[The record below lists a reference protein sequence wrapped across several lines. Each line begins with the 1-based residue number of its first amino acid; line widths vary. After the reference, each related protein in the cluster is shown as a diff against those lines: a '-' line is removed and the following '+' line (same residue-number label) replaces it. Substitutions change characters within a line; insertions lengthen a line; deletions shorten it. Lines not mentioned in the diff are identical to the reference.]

1 MSLMNLPMELQTEIL
16 FDIVM
21 ANCGMYAINQVI
33 ISDIVPYI
41 LANRAALD
49 CWRASRRLI
58 LHRVATIKLAETEST
73 RRSWRRAVVLARLR
87 MLVWTAAR
95 EELELHESYV
105 FVERAFKAELVY
117 HGLCSV
123 WEYMETRADYWR
135 QYLLR

>member
-105 FVERAFKAELVY
+105 FEERAFKAELVY
-117 HGLCSV
+117 HGSSSV